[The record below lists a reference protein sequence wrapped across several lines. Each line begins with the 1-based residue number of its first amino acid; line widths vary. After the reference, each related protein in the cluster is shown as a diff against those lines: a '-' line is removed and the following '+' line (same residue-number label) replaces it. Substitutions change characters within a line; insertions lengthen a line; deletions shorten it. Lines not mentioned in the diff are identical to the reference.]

1 MERLKLEKVYVKI
14 RKEVKP
20 QILFGASAWPPSRCF
35 GTPIWPLLL
44 CENDL
49 ENE

>member
-1 MERLKLEKVYVKI
+1 MERLKLEKGHVKV

-20 QILFGASAWPPSRCF
+20 KYFFGASAWPPSGCF
-35 GTPIWPLLL
+35 GTPIWPLLS
-44 CENDL
+44 CANDL